1 VDYAQDGNNVDLLGD
16 TAQGGFTN
24 GFDVNAPALTPD
36 QMAADRERKKQWL
49 ANQGLDENGNQLPAY
64 GTSAGN
70 GGTATGWA
78 VMADHPGSH
87 VIHSTQLGSNDE
99 LVPGA
104 DVNRTVVNTGGA
116 PGAPSAVTHSG
127 TVGVGDTGLENAIG
141 QTHGSI
147 ASDGTRTPSGT
158 VMGGAGDI
166 GKGGGA
172 ILDQTVG
179 ATKDLRAGLAADQLR
194 GRDNMQGALSNATDM
209 NPLVNRGLTQ
219 TAANQAGAAL
229 GPASTVEQG
238 LADRGLADYNSA
250 QGASRQVLDQL
261 MNGPSTTAR
270 IGSQVLRNQLALARS
285 APTAGG
291 AQMALQNAQAQ
302 APELQAQAAQSAVAE
317 NVQRQQAAGQI
328 AQGQTQNALGARGQ
342 DVDIAKSNQ
351 AAGMRLTDNIAQLT
365 GQQLQLNQQS
375 QELLGRMATDMN
387 KQDFDWSK
395 LSADQQQ
402 AELDRWVKVYGIDQD
417 VAAKIKI
424 AASAGGDKGVLD
436 YLIPIIGSAAQLGA
450 AAL

>member
-24 GFDVNAPALTPD
+24 GFDGANAPALTPD

-64 GTSAGN
+64 GTPQAQ
-70 GGTATGWA
+70 GGTATGWQ
-78 VMADHPGSH
+78 VTQQPTVGTGMQQ
-87 VIHSTQLGSNDE
+87 VETQQLGFSGE
-99 LVPGA
+99 PLVGTPA
-104 DVNRTVVNTGGA
+104 LTRNYYQDVDTGGSVSDGHGGLVGGTDA
-116 PGAPSAVTHSG
+116 TVGGQLGDTQVG
-127 TVGVGDTGLENAIG
+127 TVIPGQSGD
-141 QTHGSI
+141 
-147 ASDGTRTPSGT
+147 
-158 VMGGAGDI
+158 GALGA
-166 GKGGGA
+166 GGGA
-172 ILDQTVG
+172 LLGQTADQTR
-179 ATKDLRAGLAADQLR
+179 ALRAGLATDQQR
-194 GRDNMQGALSNATDM
+194 GRDTMQGAISNATDM

-229 GPASTVEQG
+229 GPASTVDQG

-351 AAGMRLTDNIAQLT
+351 SAGMRLQDNISQLT
-365 GQQLQLNQQS
+365 GQQLQLNQQN
-375 QELLGRMATDMN
+375 QELLGRMFTDMS

-395 LSADQQQ
+395 LSADAQQ
-402 AELDRWVKVYGIDQD
+402 AELDRWVKVYGIDQS
-417 VAAKIKI
+417 VAAQIKV
-424 AASAGGDKGVLD
+424 AAAAKGDKGILD
-436 YLIPIIGSAAQLGA
+436 YAIPIVGALAQLGT
-450 AAL
+450 AL